1 MKKMKKLFAMLIA
14 MVMVLGMSLSVFVG
28 TITVDNVLK
37 GEEYTAYKILNYTS
51 DITKEPAAYSYYLTA
66 DQYTSGLGAILE
78 AEGFEFQVSAD
89 GTQYV
94 LTNAEEITSAE
105 PVAASLYSKL
115 DTWKDLA
122 IASTTTTAA
131 TADADSDETLKA
143 VFEGIDPGY
152 WFVTSSLGALCSL
165 QSYDDE
171 ALVVEKN
178 ETFPVPEKEASDTE
192 YQVGDTVD
200 YTITITDVAGTN
212 NSLKVTDTMSAGLT
226 YKADTLKVKVNGTE
240 VTTGFTVNPT
250 VDTDGATLVLEFT
263 AETIASLEA
272 NQTIEITYSAVVNNS
287 ASLDGSEK
295 NTVVLNYS
303 EQETTPVEVVI
314 ESYDMT
320 INKTDGTDAL
330 KGAKFEL
337 YRDADPS
344 AEVAEGETAP
354 AALTLRALTDAELE
368 AAKITKATDTVY
380 YQIDTSV
387 SNTTIDM
394 ENASS
399 AVVYGLD
406 KDSTYYV
413 LEIKAPNGY
422 NMLDKAQEVAGG
434 TASIDVV
441 NQAGSVLPSTGGSG
455 TTIFYVIG
463 AILVIGAGV
472 VLVSRRRAN

>member
-14 MVMVLGMSLSVFVG
+14 MVMVLGMSLSVFAG

-51 DITKEPAAYSYYLTA
+51 DTTKEPAAYSYYLTA
-66 DQYTSGLGAILE
+66 DQYTGGLGAILE

-94 LTNAEEITSAE
+94 LTNADEISTVE
-105 PVAASLYSKL
+105 TIAADLYSKI
-115 DTWKDLA
+115 DTWKSLA
-122 IASTTTTAA
+122 IASTTATAA
-131 TADADSDETLKA
+131 TADADTDGTLQA
-143 VFEGIDPGY
+143 VFEDIEPGY

-178 ETFPVPEKEASDTE
+178 STFPVPEKEASDTE
-192 YQVGDTVD
+192 FQVGDTVD

-212 NSLKVTDTMSAGLT
+212 NKLKVTDTMSAGLT
-226 YKADTLKVKVNGTE
+226 YKADSLKVKVNGTE
-240 VTTGFTVNPT
+240 VTTGFTATPT
-250 VDTDGATLVLEFT
+250 ADTAGAVLTLEFT
-263 AETIASLEA
+263 AETIAALEKD
-272 NQTIEITYSAVVNNS
+272 QTIVITYSAVVNND
-287 ASLDGSEK
+287 ASLDGTET

-303 EQETTPVEVVI
+303 EQETVPVTVTI

-320 INKTDGTDAL
+320 INKTDGTNAL
-330 KGAKFEL
+330 KGAQFEL
-337 YRDADPS
+337 YRD
-344 AEVAEGETAP
+344 EVKDGEAITLRKLTEDEL
-354 AALTLRALTDAELE
+354 AALGTEEEPFE
-368 AAKITKATDTVY
+368 AAADTVY
-380 YQIDTSV
+380 YQIDTSAT
-387 SNTTIDM
+387 NTTIDM
-394 ENASS
+394 TDASS
-399 AVVYGLD
+399 AVIYGLD

-413 LEIKAPNGY
+413 LEIKAPDGY

-441 NQAGSVLPSTGGSG
+441 NQAGSILPSTGGIG